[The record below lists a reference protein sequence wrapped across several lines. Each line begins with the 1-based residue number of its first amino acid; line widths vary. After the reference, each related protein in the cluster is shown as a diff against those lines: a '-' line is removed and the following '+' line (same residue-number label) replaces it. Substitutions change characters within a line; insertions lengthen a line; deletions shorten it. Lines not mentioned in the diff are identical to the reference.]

1 MDRTIYLFIVSI
13 IIIDYLWL
21 KLYTQFYS
29 FQRW

>member
-13 IIIDYLWL
+13 IIINYLWL

-29 FQRW
+29 F